1 MCKFPYEILQIVFSH
16 LSKID
21 LLQCQY
27 TNKLWY
33 EASSPLL
40 YANVDLPSKRNSKL
54 YLLTITKSPQL
65 ATYLKTIEAG
75 FLFNKKR
82 NKHAAWDDGELMY
95 ALLQYCTNITEFVV
109 EDPDHTFWTQL
120 NCAGNQGRL
129 KYLQRLPRPLQRKFD
144 QYMYTAFLFKASLT
158 DLVLFDS
165 KDSTNTFYK
174 VVSEEYKEFISRI
187 KEFPNLQHLEIIQYC
202 RHDLG
207 YFDAIVDDCQKLKS
221 FKINTS
227 FKDWVSDK
235 EILPTTIIKKHHKIQ
250 ELRCHWSSVNN
261 DDLLKYMMEKYPNL
275 QKIIINLSVW
285 EAPVYPSSVSPDV
298 MTSFLQYVFNISK
311 FEVGFLLN
319 KEDFIDIWLNF
330 AALTGYNGKIEI
342 NFNFFDASEG
352 NGVVVNFKKNQTVF
366 YLPPKQLNAT
376 HHYVEFLSRVGSL
389 ITSLY
394 LNKRQFESYS
404 ESESTQED
412 LLNKEEDIYQILQLC
427 PSLQELRL
435 SIPILKHGLEK
446 RYSYH
451 NKLKSLS
458 VNMYGT
464 NPALEYLQRVFLHAP
479 NLKELHIN
487 DVELLDFYAHRII
500 KIDLPNTQLDLLTL
514 TCKHPDRFFEKYQL
528 SCSIRLNTNSGSS
541 FFIGTAEGLIPT
553 KKKYFDNSSEYLYL
567 IITCRGLK
575 GFSIT

>member
-1 MCKFPYEILQIVFSH
+1 MFKFPYETLQIVFSH
-16 LSKID
+16 LSKKD

-33 EASSPLL
+33 EASNPLL
-40 YANVDLPSKRNSKL
+40 YTNVNLSSKRNSKL

-109 EDPDHTFWTQL
+109 YDPDHTFWTQL

-129 KYLQRLPRPLQRKFD
+129 KYLQRLPRPIQRKFD

-165 KDSTNTFYK
+165 KDDTSSFYK

-221 FKINTS
+221 FKIDKS

-235 EILPTTIIKKHHKIQ
+235 EILPTIIKKHHEIQ
-250 ELRCHWSSVNN
+250 KLHCHWSSVNN
-261 DDLLKYMMEKYPNL
+261 DDLLKYVMEKFPNL
-275 QKIIINLSVW
+275 QEIIIDLNLW
-285 EAPVYPSSVSPDV
+285 ESPVYPSSVLPDV
-298 MTSFLQYVFNISK
+298 MTSFLQYVFNIPK
-311 FEVGFLLN
+311 FKFGFLLN

-330 AALTGYNGKIEI
+330 AALTGYNGKIEM
-342 NFNFFDASEG
+342 NFNSDASGSEG
-352 NGVVVNFKKNQTVF
+352 VIVNFKKDQTVF

-376 HHYVEFLSRVGSL
+376 HHHVEFLSRVGSL

-394 LNKRQFESYS
+394 LNNRQFEMYS
-404 ESESTQED
+404 KSELARED

-435 SIPILKHGLEK
+435 CIPILKHGLGK
-446 RYSYH
+446 GYSYH

-458 VNMYGT
+458 VGIYGT
-464 NPALEYLQRVFLHAP
+464 NPALEYLQRVSLHVP

-487 DVELLDFYAHRII
+487 DVELLDFDDHRII
-500 KIDLPNTQLDLLTL
+500 TIDLPNTHLDLLTL
-514 TCKHPDRFFEKYQL
+514 TCELPDGCFERYQL
-528 SCSIRLNTNSGSS
+528 SCSIRLNTNSGSL

-553 KKKYFDNSSEYLYL
+553 KKKYFNSSSEYLYL
-567 IITCRGLK
+567 DITCRGLK
-575 GFSIT
+575 DFSISHE